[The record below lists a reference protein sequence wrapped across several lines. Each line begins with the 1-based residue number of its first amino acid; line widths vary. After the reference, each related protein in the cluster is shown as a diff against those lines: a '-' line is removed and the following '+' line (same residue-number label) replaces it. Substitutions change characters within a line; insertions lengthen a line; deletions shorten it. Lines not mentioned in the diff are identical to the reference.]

1 MSENQFVLGERG
13 DIIPEHYPIKPCKFA
28 YVADFSSAAG
38 HNGLW
43 HFAIGHVNVIAC
55 IGANKSFQFNAVVP

>member
-1 MSENQFVLGERG
+1 MVREHG
-13 DIIPEHYPIKPCKFA
+13 DIIPKHYSVKPCEFA

-43 HFAIGHVNVIAC
+43 HFAIGHVNVIAR
-55 IGANKSFQFNAVVP
+55 IEANKSFELNAVVP